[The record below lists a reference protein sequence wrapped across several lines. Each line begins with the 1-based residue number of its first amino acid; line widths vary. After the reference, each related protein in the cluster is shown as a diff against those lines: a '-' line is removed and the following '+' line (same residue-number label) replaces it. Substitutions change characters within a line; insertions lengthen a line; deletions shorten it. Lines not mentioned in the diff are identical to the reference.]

1 MEKQCFAVNRRN
13 YMVDHYLRLLLK
25 DRFVGHLQPGQ
36 YITLHMDG
44 LAAMK
49 VLVSEGETK
58 RKFLDEGWKEVVD
71 YVLTIEGARWPKFY
85 YYPGANYKLVFAVDD
100 LNPLTLGRPIQNNQD
115 KEDGIQDLPTGFAV
129 TVKDMTIKHHTVM
142 TIPNQY
148 KDTVT
153 VEISSVISFFFY
165 GGVEWKMN
173 TTRKTPFCDRQ
184 IGHKMANISRK
195 FPYATD
201 LRPTYVGRKIPG
213 RKFFCD

>member
-1 MEKQCFAVNRRN
+1 MILFCYDCQ
-13 YMVDHYLRLLLK
+13 LLK

-142 TIPNQY
+142 VGSLNSLLTFITLM
-148 KDTVT
+148 KFKCLV
-153 VEISSVISFFFY
+153 V
-165 GGVEWKMN
+165 
-173 TTRKTPFCDRQ
+173 
-184 IGHKMANISRK
+184 SRLK
-195 FPYATD
+195 F
-201 LRPTYVGRKIPG
+201 K
-213 RKFFCD
+213 